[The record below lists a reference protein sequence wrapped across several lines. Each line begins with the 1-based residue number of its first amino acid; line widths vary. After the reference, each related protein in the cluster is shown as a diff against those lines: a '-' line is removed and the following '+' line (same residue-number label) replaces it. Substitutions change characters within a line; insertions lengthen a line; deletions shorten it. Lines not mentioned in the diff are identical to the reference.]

1 MDFNWVV
8 VRLAWA
14 LSGLFGAF
22 ALSVF
27 WLPRKIEG
35 RAAIA
40 KGAII
45 GGTGVAVP
53 LVFTGLVLRQLG
65 LDGNDLDTAMPVA
78 FVLGMLALALINWIA
93 NAVDRREDVDII
105 DVAREVRG
113 GELIDKKEGE

>member
-35 RAAIA
+35 RAALA
-40 KGAII
+40 KGVII

-65 LDGNDLDTAMPVA
+65 LDGSDLDTAMPVA
-78 FVLGMLALALINWIA
+78 FVLGMMALALINWIA
-93 NAVDRREDVDII
+93 NAVDKREDADIV
-105 DVAREVRG
+105 DVAREARG
-113 GELIDKKEGE
+113 GDFNETKGGE